1 MRFLT
6 HVVVCYIL
14 FHPLEAVRIQVVCQ
28 NGTTPF
34 SSRNC
39 EWANASED
47 VRNDSI
53 LGFEKLHESL
63 MLGMQPRIPVYLP
76 EVKRESTIG
85 LVLSMDAQSISR
97 IPTHNEFHTHVLHD
111 EIRLSGNKLHIKEPE
126 LIMNVVEFVDDCS
139 DLLVFLIKGS
149 DVQAATIWERS
160 YIHNNLADDIF
171 KRKIFVS

>member
-1 MRFLT
+1 
-6 HVVVCYIL
+6 
-14 FHPLEAVRIQVVCQ
+14 
-28 NGTTPF
+28 
-34 SSRNC
+34 
-39 EWANASED
+39 
-47 VRNDSI
+47 
-53 LGFEKLHESL
+53 